1 MNCNRCSGLIVS
13 EFAYE
18 YETGQWIE
26 LVKCVNC
33 GGRFDDTIALHAT
46 IPPMPT
52 KGHGNKQ
59 VTGVRFAKRLDQH
72 IQDTMGGVA

>member
-1 MNCNRCSGLIVS
+1 MNCNRCSGLNVQDY
-13 EFAYE
+13 AYE
-18 YETGQWIE
+18 FDSGKWIE
-26 LVKCVNC
+26 TVRCLNC
-33 GGRFDDTIALHAT
+33 GNVQDDTIALHAT

-72 IQDTMGGVA
+72 IQESLGGAA